1 MRESAKRRAIFNR
14 KYTNRVVEP
23 LSGWLPLWSVIEHV
37 GRKSGKS
44 YRTPVTAFSTTD
56 GVAVL
61 LPYGTDTDW
70 VRNLTAAGGGR
81 VQMLGR
87 TFAVTDPR
95 VVPTDEAL
103 TVAKAPWGRLLKATG
118 VESALLL
125 TRAR

>member
-1 MRESAKRRAIFNR
+1 MTARGRARFNR

-23 LSGWLPLWSVIEHV
+23 LSGLLPLWSVIEHT
-37 GRKSGKS
+37 GRKSGTS
-44 YRTPVTAFSTTD
+44 YRTPVTAFSTAD

-70 VRNLTAAGGGR
+70 VRNLSAAGGGR

-95 VVPTDEAL
+95 VVPKDEAL
-103 TVAKAPWGRLLKATG
+103 AVAKAPWRQLLRAVK
-118 VESALLL
+118 VDSALLL